1 VGPNDK
7 NGSMVSIKQF
17 IQESASI
24 ERNRNQFSNNRMG
37 AESLIIVAEAAQLR
51 EPEQRGSLPNNDE
64 LMKKNI
70 KNQ

>member
-1 VGPNDK
+1 
-7 NGSMVSIKQF
+7 MVSIKQF

-24 ERNRNQFSNNRMG
+24 ERYRNQFSNNRMG

-51 EPEQRGSLPNNDE
+51 EPEQQGSLPNNDE

>member
-1 VGPNDK
+1 
-7 NGSMVSIKQF
+7 MVSIKQF

-24 ERNRNQFSNNRMG
+24 ERNRNQFSNNKMG
-37 AESLIIVAEAAQLR
+37 AESLIIFAEAAQLR

>member
-1 VGPNDK
+1 
-7 NGSMVSIKQF
+7 
-17 IQESASI
+17 
-24 ERNRNQFSNNRMG
+24 MG